1 MYIYHA
7 LTNAVSANMIHINL
21 NMTFYKHSIV
31 YADRE
36 TSSARFVT
44 LHGTVGSFPWAM
56 RRRQTDRQ
64 TDRQTEN
71 SNSKTLFYKDCSL
84 VKKLSNN

>member
-1 MYIYHA
+1 
-7 LTNAVSANMIHINL
+7 MIHINL

-64 TDRQTEN
+64 IVRQTDRQTEN

-84 VKKLSNN
+84 GSVKKLSNN